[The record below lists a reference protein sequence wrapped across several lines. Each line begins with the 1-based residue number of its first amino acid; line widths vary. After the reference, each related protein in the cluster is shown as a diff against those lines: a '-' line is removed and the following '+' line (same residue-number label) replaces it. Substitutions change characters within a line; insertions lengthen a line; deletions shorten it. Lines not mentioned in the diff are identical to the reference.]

1 MKHSIIM
8 SKKQREFRKYET
20 KLDRKAKTAE
30 KRHVREVLEKERLNT
45 FVDEDDWDDESYET
59 EQQYNQG

>member
-1 MKHSIIM
+1 MRYSITM
-8 SKKQREFRKYET
+8 SKKREFKKYET

-45 FVDEDDWDDESYET
+45 FVEEDDWDDESYET

>member
-1 MKHSIIM
+1 MKYSTTM
-8 SKKQREFRKYET
+8 SKKREFRKYET

-45 FVDEDDWDDESYET
+45 FVEEDDWDDEFLES
-59 EQQYNQG
+59 EQQNSQD

>member
-1 MKHSIIM
+1 MRYSITM
-8 SKKQREFRKYET
+8 SKKREFKKYET

-45 FVDEDDWDDESYET
+45 VVDEDDWDDESYET

>member
-1 MKHSIIM
+1 MKYSTAM
-8 SKKQREFRKYET
+8 SKKREFRKYET

-45 FVDEDDWDDESYET
+45 FVEEDDWDDEFLESD
-59 EQQYNQG
+59 QQNTQD

>member
-1 MKHSIIM
+1 M
-8 SKKQREFRKYET
+8 SKKREFRKYET

-45 FVDEDDWDDESYET
+45 FVEEDDWDDEFLES
-59 EQQYNQG
+59 EQQNTQD